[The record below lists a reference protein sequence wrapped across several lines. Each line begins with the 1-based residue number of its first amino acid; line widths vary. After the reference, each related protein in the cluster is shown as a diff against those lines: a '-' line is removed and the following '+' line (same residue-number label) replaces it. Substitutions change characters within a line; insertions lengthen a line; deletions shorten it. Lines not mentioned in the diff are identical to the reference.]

1 MVNGTL
7 GNLDITEQNESN
19 LAYLDMK
26 ARQDFLLNVSRH
38 YLDRIVYEDE
48 ESSQLDSLSAK
59 SWSGGDLCIARL
71 TEDKVWYNTEVLE
84 VDGTAIQVRFIDYGN
99 VGLAVE
105 RFLLYRVEDIPV
117 EDLLANLLDVHL
129 VFMVS

>member
-7 GNLDITEQNESN
+7 GNLDITERNESN
-19 LAYLDMK
+19 LADLDMK

-38 YLDRIVYEDE
+38 YLDRIVYEDQ
-48 ESSQLDSLSAK
+48 ESSQLYSLSAK
-59 SWSGGDLCIARL
+59 FWSEGDLCIVHL
-71 TEDKVWYNTEVLE
+71 TEDKVWYNAEVLE

-105 RFLLYRVEDIPV
+105 RFLLHRVEEFPE
-117 EDLLANLLDVHL
+117 EDLLANLLDVDL
-129 VFMVS
+129 VLW

>member
-1 MVNGTL
+1 
-7 GNLDITEQNESN
+7 
-19 LAYLDMK
+19 MK
-26 ARQDFLLNVSRH
+26 ARQNFLLNVSSH

-48 ESSQLDSLSAK
+48 ESFQLDSLSAK

-99 VGLAVE
+99 VGSAVE
-105 RFLLYRVEDIPV
+105 RFLLHRVEDIPE
-117 EDLLANLLDVHL
+117 EDLLANLMDVDL
-129 VFMVS
+129 VLW

>member
-19 LAYLDMK
+19 LADLDMK

-59 SWSGGDLCIARL
+59 SWSEGDLCIARL

-84 VDGTAIQVRFIDYGN
+84 VDGTAIQVRFRDYGN
-99 VGLAVE
+99 VAVAVE
-105 RFLLYRVEDIPV
+105 RFRVEDIPE
-117 EDLLANLLDVHL
+117 EDLLVNLLDVHL
-129 VFMVS
+129 VFISSSGP

>member
-26 ARQDFLLNVSRH
+26 ARQDFLSNVSRH

-48 ESSQLDSLSAK
+48 ESSQLDSLPAK
-59 SWSGGDLCIARL
+59 SWSGGDL
-71 TEDKVWYNTEVLE
+71 
-84 VDGTAIQVRFIDYGN
+84 
-99 VGLAVE
+99 
-105 RFLLYRVEDIPV
+105 
-117 EDLLANLLDVHL
+117 
-129 VFMVS
+129 